1 MIEEFTPEIRERG
14 RSVDGQV
21 MFSDERLFF
30 QFFAFGGCHD
40 VQPLVKALAGSGLDG
55 ALYCDA
61 NDPTGVGLACVA
73 LDPEHFV
80 TQLHPF
86 LRQSV
91 FADLVPKPEFT
102 MLGRA
107 YSIGYEQD
115 LDHTLIRRP
124 HQRLVNPKLPWVI
137 WYPLR
142 RNGAFQ
148 ELDKKA
154 QLKILGE
161 HGTIGRA
168 FGEAGLAQD
177 IRLACF
183 GLDKQDNDF
192 IIGLLGDQLQPL
204 SAVVEVMRKTQQ
216 TSKYIEKLGPF
227 FVGKV
232 VWQSAPRALS
242 ADASDVSSS

>member
-21 MFSDERLFF
+21 IYSEDRLFF
-30 QFFAFGGCHD
+30 QFFAFGGCD
-40 VQPLVKALAGSGLDG
+40 DIAPLLAAMEESGLDG
-55 ALYCDA
+55 ALYRDA
-61 NDPTGVGLACVA
+61 NDPNGVGLACIA
-73 LDPEHFV
+73 LDPALFV
-80 TQLHPF
+80 TKLHPF
-86 LRQSV
+86 LRESA
-91 FADLVPKPEFT
+91 FAALVPKPEFT

-148 ELDKKA
+148 ALDKKQ
-154 QLKILGE
+154 QLKVLGE

-183 GLDKQDNDF
+183 GLDKADNDF
-192 IIGLLGDQLQPL
+192 IIGLLGDKLHPL

-227 FVGKV
+227 FVGQV
-232 VWQSAPRALS
+232 AWQSAPRAL
-242 ADASDVSSS
+242 